1 MKSKNDA
8 IEILR
13 NKTKLDKPSNI
24 KSDQTAMQRE
34 YLKYLR
40 DELKNRTNNGEQ
52 DQYTRFRQ
60 GHQPSTL
67 DLILTNDESLIVG
80 INYEAAIGKSDHA
93 CLVSTI
99 QLQTQQNRQ
108 QSKSKKNFNKGDYNK
123 IKEEIHSG
131 LKKMFKDVLCPVEQF
146 RIMHKTITNA
156 IDTHVPLVKTFNNVN
171 KPWIKYDLSA
181 LIREKKIIW
190 KRYTVTGSDKIYKEH
205 RKLNNKLT
213 NLRRTARAVYENQ
226 LLDLG
231 PKKFY
236 SYIRQQIT
244 SKVST
249 PNILRK
255 SNGQSVT
262 RSKDIAEVFAEHFS
276 NVFEREPLEELPALD
291 PNLRATEVME
301 DIMFTESKVQAA
313 IKEMNIDSSPGPD
326 EIPVQS
332 NYSYLASV
340 MQKSYDKGV
349 LPYLWKTALVTP
361 VYKKGNKLD
370 PANYRPISLTSVVCK
385 VMEKIIVKHMRQFL
399 KKQQTI
405 GKQQHGFCP
414 HRSTIS
420 SLMSCLSS
428 WVNSQN
434 DREPIDVIYLDY
446 EKAFDKVPIGR
457 LLHKLESNKKNSEKW
472 IKCWQDW
479 RSDVKAK
486 AAKIHCAQQQTGGG
500 PGPAPL
506 SATEESLMAFIG
518 HEAAEGL
525 TVADTLE
532 VLQIHI

>member
-1 MKSKNDA
+1 MSPTEVGVFELKTIARVVSFLCVDCKSLMAQIPNIMKQLEELTKEVHHLRLRQNMLVTEGAIQELAERTKRANNIIIYDVPESTSDKPLQRQGHDKEECRKIITCVSKKVSCDNVKLFRLGKFQAGAPPRPIKVVMKSKNDA

-40 DELKNRTNNGEQ
+40 DELENRTNNGEQ
-52 DQYTRFRQ
+52 
-60 GHQPSTL
+60 
-67 DLILTNDESLIVG
+67 
-80 INYEAAIGKSDHA
+80 
-93 CLVSTI
+93 
-99 QLQTQQNRQ
+99 
-108 QSKSKKNFNKGDYNK
+108 
-123 IKEEIHSG
+123 
-131 LKKMFKDVLCPVEQF
+131 
-146 RIMHKTITNA
+146 
-156 IDTHVPLVKTFNNVN
+156 
-171 KPWIKYDLSA
+171 
-181 LIREKKIIW
+181 
-190 KRYTVTGSDKIYKEH
+190 GSDKIYKEY

-249 PNILRK
+249 PNILRN

-262 RSKDIAEVFAEHFS
+262 RSKDVAEVFAEHFS

-326 EIPVQS
+326 EIPVHVLK
-332 NYSYLASV
+332 NCGIDSYLASV

-370 PANYRPISLTSVVCK
+370 PANYRPIS
-385 VMEKIIVKHMRQFL
+385 
-399 KKQQTI
+399 
-405 GKQQHGFCP
+405 
-414 HRSTIS
+414 
-420 SLMSCLSS
+420 
-428 WVNSQN
+428 
-434 DREPIDVIYLDY
+434 
-446 EKAFDKVPIGR
+446 
-457 LLHKLESNKKNSEKW
+457 
-472 IKCWQDW
+472 
-479 RSDVKAK
+479 
-486 AAKIHCAQQQTGGG
+486 
-500 PGPAPL
+500 
-506 SATEESLMAFIG
+506 
-518 HEAAEGL
+518 
-525 TVADTLE
+525 
-532 VLQIHI
+532 